1 MNSIDS
7 QRMSYSYKTPK
18 LITLIVLLL
27 LISGCS
33 TIKTYFPDKHKEYVN
48 SVEIAPLIIPADL
61 SAPSVV
67 KEKVEVVDTVQKT
80 ISSESISSK
89 DNKKDPEKDSEIE
102 EDSETKQD
110 SESGLEKES
119 KKEEEKLESKP
130 EPEPERVRLISY
142 AGGATRLQIDE
153 PFVRAW
159 RIVGKSLTR
168 KSLEIID
175 RNINDGLFLVQ
186 YDPNEKDIEDDSIWD
201 EIDFLFGDDKSNE
214 QEYQIR
220 LVEDRGL
227 TEVLVLDQQG
237 TPLSQ
242 GVGLTLLNLMH
253 DTIKADLA
261 AQQKE

>member
-1 MNSIDS
+1 MNSIDP
-7 QRMSYSYKTPK
+7 QRMRYSSKIPK
-18 LITLIVLLL
+18 LVALIVLLL

-48 SVEIAPLIIPADL
+48 SVEIAPLIVPADL
-61 SAPSVV
+61 SVPSAV
-67 KEKVEVVDTVQKT
+67 KEKVDAIETVQKT
-80 ISSESISSK
+80 ISSESISNK
-89 DNKKDPEKDSEIE
+89 GNKKDTEKDSEIE

-119 KKEEEKLESKP
+119 KKEEKEEK
-130 EPEPERVRLISY
+130 PEPERVRLISY

-201 EIDFLFGDDKSNE
+201 EVDFLFGDDKSNE

-237 TPLSQ
+237 TPLSK
-242 GVGLTLLNLMH
+242 GVGLTLLNLMY

>member
-1 MNSIDS
+1 
-7 QRMSYSYKTPK
+7 
-18 LITLIVLLL
+18 
-27 LISGCS
+27 
-33 TIKTYFPDKHKEYVN
+33 
-48 SVEIAPLIIPADL
+48 
-61 SAPSVV
+61 
-67 KEKVEVVDTVQKT
+67 
-80 ISSESISSK
+80 
-89 DNKKDPEKDSEIE
+89 
-102 EDSETKQD
+102 
-110 SESGLEKES
+110 
-119 KKEEEKLESKP
+119 
-130 EPEPERVRLISY
+130 
-142 AGGATRLQIDE
+142 
-153 PFVRAW
+153 VRAW